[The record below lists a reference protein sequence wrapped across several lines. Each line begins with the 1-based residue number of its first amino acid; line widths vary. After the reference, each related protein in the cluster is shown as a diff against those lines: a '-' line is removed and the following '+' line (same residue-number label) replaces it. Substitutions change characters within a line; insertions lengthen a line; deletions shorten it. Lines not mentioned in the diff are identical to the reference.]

1 LNNVPLAVHQVGC
14 PAAANEVVLRSVVSV
29 PVVELITAPVTVLSA
44 KLAV

>member
-1 LNNVPLAVHQVGC
+1 VGL
-14 PAAANEVVLRSVVSV
+14 PVVANEFFLRSVVRV